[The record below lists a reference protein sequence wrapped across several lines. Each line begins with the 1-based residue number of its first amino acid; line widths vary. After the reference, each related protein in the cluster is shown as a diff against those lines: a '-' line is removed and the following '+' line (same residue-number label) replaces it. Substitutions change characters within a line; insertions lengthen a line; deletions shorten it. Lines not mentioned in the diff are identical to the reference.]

1 MSSELE
7 ALRAKAL
14 SLLERL
20 DEFSQEIEYKSHLES
35 AEVQR
40 IDEIIYMYNEL
51 RNSLLTNENE
61 IVRKIGQYA
70 EWLNSV
76 SSSYLRIADYKRIE
90 DQLVVGLATI
100 IGGLESMLKHRLSKQ
115 EQKEL
120 EELRKDIDEIEETGV
135 RSHLLQAVDEYT
147 SGHFL
152 ATVLI
157 AGKVV
162 IFTLEQMKKVLGADN
177 EREAAEKLTERLRLD
192 KNKEDGKRI
201 IESILKA
208 SRHARNFFTH
218 DISAVPSASEALS
231 LLSDAVNI
239 AKWYSKLKA

>member
-1 MSSELE
+1 
-7 ALRAKAL
+7 
-14 SLLERL
+14 
-20 DEFSQEIEYKSHLES
+20 
-35 AEVQR
+35 
-40 IDEIIYMYNEL
+40 MYNEL
-51 RNSLLTNENE
+51 INSLLTNKNE
-61 IVRKIGQYA
+61 TVRKIGQYA
-70 EWLNSV
+70 ELLNFV
-76 SSSYLRIADYKRIE
+76 SLSYLSIADYKRIE
-90 DQLVVGLATI
+90 DRLAVNLATI
-100 IGGLESMLKHRLSKQ
+100 LGGLESMLKHWPSKQ

-177 EREAAEKLTERLRLD
+177 EREVAEKLTERLGLD

-201 IESILKA
+201 FESILKA